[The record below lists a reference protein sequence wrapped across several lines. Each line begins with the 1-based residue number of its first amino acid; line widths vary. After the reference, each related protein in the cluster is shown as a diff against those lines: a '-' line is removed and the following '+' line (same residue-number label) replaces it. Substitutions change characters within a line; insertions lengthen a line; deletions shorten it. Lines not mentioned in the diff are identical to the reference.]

1 MSRATL
7 AILSTENL
15 LHNLRVIKQQAPHAK
30 IIAMVKANAYGHGL
44 RSVSL
49 RLEKYVDSLG
59 VASINEALAL
69 RRAGVKG
76 PITLMEGVFC
86 PDELLVASCEKFHI
100 VFHEWTQI
108 RWLQTATLPTPLT
121 AWLKVDTGMGRLG
134 FLPEDVGDAYEQLQ
148 ASRFIAKPVG
158 LMSHLACADE
168 QEHPLNTQQTKIFK
182 LLTHNFA
189 GPTSLCNSAALFSL
203 PDHHYT
209 TIRPGISLYGI
220 SPFANV
226 TGQQLS
232 LKPVMTLQT
241 GLMAV
246 RQAQKGSSIG
256 YGAQFVCPEAMLIG
270 VIAMGYGD
278 GYPRSARNGT
288 PVLVNGVRCPIVGRI
303 SMDMMT
309 VDLRNCPNARV
320 GDPVILWGNGLP
332 LEEVARFTNNVPYD
346 MLTAI
351 QSRVTFHW
359 TLP

>member
-15 LHNLRVIKQQAPHAK
+15 LHNLSVIKKQAPRAK
-30 IIAMVKANAYGHGL
+30 VIAMVKANAYGHGL

-49 RLEKYVDSLG
+49 RLEKHVDSLG

-76 PITLMEGVFC
+76 PITLMEGVFS
-86 PDELLVASCEKFHI
+86 PDELLIASCEKFHV

-108 RWLQTATLPTPLT
+108 TWLQTASLPTPIT
-121 AWLKVDTGMGRLG
+121 AWLKIDTGMGRLG
-134 FLPEDVGDAYEQLQ
+134 FLPEDAFDAYEQLLSHR
-148 ASRFIAKPVG
+148 AIAKPVG
-158 LMSHLACADE
+158 IMSHLACADE
-168 QEHPLNTQQTKIFK
+168 KDHPLNAQQTTLFK
-182 LLTHNFA
+182 MLSDTLS
-189 GPTSLCNSAALFSL
+189 GPASLCNSAAIFTL

-220 SPFANV
+220 SPLPDV
-226 TGQQLS
+226 TAAQLN

-241 GLMAV
+241 RLMAV
-246 RQAQKGSSIG
+246 HVARKGSTIG
-256 YGAQFVCPEAMLIG
+256 YGAQFVCPEDMLIG

-288 PVLVNGVRCPIVGRI
+288 PVLVNGIRCETVGRI

-309 VDLRNCPNARV
+309 IDLRNCPHARV
-320 GDPVILWGNGLP
+320 ADPVILWGNELP
-332 LEEVARFTNNVPYD
+332 LEEVARFTDNVPYD